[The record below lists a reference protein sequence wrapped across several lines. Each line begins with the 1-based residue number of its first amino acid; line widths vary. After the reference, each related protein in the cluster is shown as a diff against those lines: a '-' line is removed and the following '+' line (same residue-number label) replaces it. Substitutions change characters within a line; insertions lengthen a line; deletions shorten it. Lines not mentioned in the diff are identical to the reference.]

1 VFAERPD
8 EASVMAALRAGRTV
22 VYDKNGKAWGDPKM
36 IELLANDP
44 YPTREEISG
53 YPSRSPL
60 DGFTRF
66 LGVLGALGILL
77 FRPRPL
83 APEMIST
90 RASSA

>member
-1 VFAERPD
+1 
-8 EASVMAALRAGRTV
+8 MAALRAGRTV

-36 IELLANDP
+36 IELLEKDP
-44 YPTREEISG
+44 YPTREEIAG
-53 YPSRSPL
+53 YPARSPL

-90 RASSA
+90 RASSV